1 MLYLACSPTTRHS
14 LLMLWQVMLRV
25 QVVVARAKAGEVLD
39 GAATLSHRKDT
50 GPGCMANGGSADAV
64 ALMGS
69 GLWVTPIVQWVRS
82 TPSNV
87 SFDSQEDGESQG
99 G

>member
-1 MLYLACSPTTRHS
+1 
-14 LLMLWQVMLRV
+14 MLWQVMLRV
-25 QVVVARAKAGEVLD
+25 QVVVARTKAGEVLD

-69 GLWVTPIVQWVRS
+69 VLGVRS
-82 TPSNV
+82 TPSIV
-87 SFDSQEDGESQG
+87 SFDSQEAGESNDG
-99 G
+99 